1 IGFIWVF
8 HELIEQNDGLL
19 MLPEL
24 LLAAGLVQSRVEA
37 GHSRAIVL
45 IDLLVAIGSAGV
57 GRFLFRG
64 TLGERLRCLFGSGS
78 REKEGLKE
86 VHTKPLLLLDFLRVL
101 HFCRKGL
108 QSL

>member
-19 MLPEL
+19 MFSEF

-37 GHSRAIVL
+37 GHSCAIVL
-45 IDLLVAIGSAGV
+45 IDLLVALSSAGV
-57 GRFLFRG
+57 GRSLLRG
-64 TLGERLRCLFGSGS
+64 TLGERLRCLFGSDS

-86 VHTKPLLLLDFLRVL
+86 IHAKPLLLIGFLWVL

-108 QSL
+108 Q